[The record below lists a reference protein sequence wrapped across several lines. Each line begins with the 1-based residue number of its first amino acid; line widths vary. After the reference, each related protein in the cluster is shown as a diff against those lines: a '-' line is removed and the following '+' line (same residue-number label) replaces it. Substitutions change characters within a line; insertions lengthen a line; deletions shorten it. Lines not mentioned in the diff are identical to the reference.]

1 MKNTL
6 VLLIVS
12 VLFTLQAFS
21 QEVTAP
27 TNDSTVATIV
37 STLEAAESP
46 LDTLTR
52 AVSALMDDN
61 MKAKRLKITGY
72 VQPQYQYIDSAGAQS
87 FAGGD
92 FKNGTGASASNYF
105 SRFTMRRGRFK
116 FTYTYNNIILM
127 VNIDAT
133 EKTLAMRET
142 YAKIIDPKWN
152 IFSLTAGLLQAQFGY
167 ELNQSSSERETPE
180 RARFNQILFPTE
192 RDLGAFGSIVIPK
205 SSKLYGLKLDVGM
218 MNGVAGVAPEF
229 DNNKDFTGRLQYSKA
244 TRSERVKFDFGAS
257 GYYGGYKIGNQKDYN
272 VNTLVSGDKGFQQN
286 TNDTAN
292 YNRIAK
298 RVYIGA
304 DLQCSIDWK
313 IGITTLRA
321 EYIQGDQ
328 PGTNASNQR
337 ANNSPGALPTTAI
350 YHRQFNGAYFYWVQ
364 DILTSK
370 FQVVLK
376 YDWYDPNVKIAGK
389 QIGVAGTGTNAGDI
403 RFDTYGFGLNYHVNQ
418 YAKIMAYYDLV
429 VNENTELTGYKKD
442 LKDNVFTLR
451 FQIKF

>member
-1 MKNTL
+1 MKKTITL
-6 VLLIVS
+6 LFSSI
-12 VLFTLQAFS
+12 LFTNVSFA
-21 QEVTAP
+21 QEIVDTIG
-27 TNDSTVATIV
+27 TNATTEQV
-37 STLEAAESP
+37 ENP

-52 AVSALMDDN
+52 AVSALIDDN
-61 MKAKRLKITGY
+61 IKAKRLKITGY

-92 FKNGTGASASNYF
+92 FKNGTSNYY
-105 SRFTMRRGRFK
+105 SRYTMRRGRFK
-116 FTYTYNNIILM
+116 FTYAYNNILMM

-133 EKTLAMRET
+133 EKGLAMRET
-142 YAKIIDPKWN
+142 YAKIIDSKWN
-152 IFSLTAGLLQAQFGY
+152 MFSLTTGLLQAQFGF

-180 RARFNQILFPTE
+180 RARFNQVLFPTE
-192 RDLGAFGSIVIPK
+192 RDLGAFGSVIIPK

-229 DNNKDFTGRLQYSKA
+229 DSYKDFTGRIQYSKA
-244 TRSERVKFDFGAS
+244 TRNERVKFDFGAS

-272 VNTLVSGDKGFQQN
+272 VNTLSNGNKGFELN
-286 TNDTAN
+286 TIDTAN
-292 YNRIAK
+292 YNRKAK
-298 RVYIGA
+298 RIYIGA
-304 DLQCSIDWK
+304 DVQCSIDWK

-337 ANNSPGALPTTAI
+337 ANNSVSALPTTSI

-364 DILTSK
+364 DIKTSK

-376 YDWYDPNVKIAGK
+376 YDWYDPNVKIAGN
-389 QIGVAGTGTNAGDI
+389 QIGLTGTNTNAGDL
-403 RFDTYGFGLNYHVNQ
+403 RFDTYGFGVNYHINQ
-418 YAKIMAYYDLV
+418 YTKIMAYYDFV
-429 VNENTELTGYKKD
+429 KNEKTALTGYKKD

>member
-1 MKNTL
+1 MNNKIN
-6 VLLIVS
+6 LLAGIF
-12 VLFTLQAFS
+12 LFTGTVMA
-21 QEVTAP
+21 QELTDSSKISEPLVSIEQVEAP
-27 TNDSTVATIV
+27 I
-37 STLEAAESP
+37 
-46 LDTLTR
+46 DTLTR
-52 AVSALMDDN
+52 AVASLMDDN

-92 FKNGTGASASNYF
+92 FKNGTSNYF

-116 FTYTYNNIILM
+116 FTYNYNNVMLM

-142 YAKIIDPKWN
+142 YAKITDSKWN
-152 IFSLTAGLLQAQFGY
+152 MFSLTAGLLQAQFGY

-192 RDLGAFGSIVIPK
+192 RDLGAFGSMVVPK

-229 DNNKDFTGRLQYSKA
+229 DNKKDFTGRLQYSKA
-244 TRSERVKFDFGAS
+244 TRSERVKFDFGVS
-257 GYYGGYKIGNQKDYN
+257 GYNGGYKIGNQKDYN
-272 VNTLVSGDKGFQQN
+272 VNTLKDGNTGFELN
-286 TNDTAN
+286 TKDTAN

-304 DLQCSIDWK
+304 DVQCSIDWK

-321 EYIQGDQ
+321 EYIQGEQ

-376 YDWYDPNVKIAGK
+376 YDWFDPNVKIAGSK
-389 QIGVAGTGTNAGDI
+389 IGIKGTGTNAGDI
-403 RFDTYGFGLNYHVNQ
+403 RFDTYGFGLNYHINQ
-418 YAKIMAYYDLV
+418 YAKVMAYYDLV

-442 LKDNVFTLR
+442 LKDYFSEEE
-451 FQIKF
+451 

>member
-1 MKNTL
+1 MKKTII
-6 VLLIVS
+6 LLSAV
-12 VLFTLQAFS
+12 VLFTNKTFS
-21 QEVTAP
+21 QEVTE
-27 TNDSTVATIV
+27 TSKDSTSASIV
-37 STLEAAESP
+37 VPLEAAESP

-52 AVSALMDDN
+52 AVSALIDDN
-61 MKAKRLKITGY
+61 LKAKRLKITGY

-92 FKNGTGASASNYF
+92 FKNGTSNYF

-133 EKTLAMRET
+133 EKGLAMRET
-142 YAKIIDPKWN
+142 YAKIFDPKWN
-152 IFSLTAGLLQAQFGY
+152 MFSLTAGLLQAQFGF

-192 RDLGAFGSIVIPK
+192 RDLGAFGSIIIPK

-272 VNTLVSGDKGFQQN
+272 INTLANGDKGFEIN

-298 RVYIGA
+298 RIYIGA

-321 EYIQGDQ
+321 EYIQGEQ

-337 ANNSPGALPTTAI
+337 ANNSPGALPTSSI

-376 YDWYDPNVKIAGK
+376 YDWFDPNVKIAGK
-389 QIGVAGTGTNAGDI
+389 QIGVTGSGTNAGDI
-403 RFDTYGFGLNYHVNQ
+403 RFDTYGFGLNYHINQ
-418 YAKIMAYYDLV
+418 YAKVMAYYDLV
-429 VNENTELTGYKKD
+429 KNENTELTGYKRD

>member
-1 MKNTL
+1 MKYIFTL
-6 VLLIVS
+6 LTGL
-12 VLFTLQAFS
+12 VLFTNVINAQGDAQPL
-21 QEVTAP
+21 T
-27 TNDSTVATIV
+27 DSVPVINV
-37 STLEAAESP
+37 LEQPEAP

-52 AVSALMDDN
+52 AVAALIDDN
-61 MKAKRLKITGY
+61 IKARRLKITGY

-92 FKNGTGASASNYF
+92 FKTGTSNYY

-116 FTYTYNNIILM
+116 FTYNYNNILLM

-133 EKTLAMRET
+133 ERGLNMRET
-142 YAKIIDPKWN
+142 YAKITDPRWN
-152 IFSLTAGLLQAQFGY
+152 MFSLTAGLLQAQFGF
-167 ELNQSSSERETPE
+167 ELTQSSSERETPE
-180 RARFNQILFPTE
+180 RARYNQILFPTE
-192 RDLGAFGSIVIPK
+192 RDMGAFGSIVFPK
-205 SSKLYGLKLDVGM
+205 SIPFLYGLKLDVGM
-218 MNGVAGVAPEF
+218 MNGVAGVNPEF
-229 DNNKDFTGRLQYSKA
+229 DNKKDFTGRLQYSKA
-244 TRSERVKFDFGAS
+244 TRSERVKFDVGVS

-272 VNTLVSGDKGFQQN
+272 VNTLTSGDKGFELN

-298 RVYIGA
+298 RIYIGV

-321 EYIQGDQ
+321 EYIQGEQ
-328 PGTNASNQR
+328 PGINATSGNNQLQR
-337 ANNSPGALPTTAI
+337 QNNSPGALPIAPI
-350 YHRQFNGAYFYWVQ
+350 FHRQFNGAYFYWVQ

-376 YDWYDPNVKIAGK
+376 YDWFDPNVKITGS
-389 QIGVAGTGTNAGDI
+389 QIGIKNSLTNAGDI

-418 YAKIMAYYDLV
+418 YTKIMAYYDLV
-429 VNENTELTGYKKD
+429 KNENTELTGYKKD

>member
-1 MKNTL
+1 MNNKIN
-6 VLLIVS
+6 LLAGIF
-12 VLFTLQAFS
+12 LFTGTVMA
-21 QEVTAP
+21 QELTDSSKISEPLVSIEQVEAP
-27 TNDSTVATIV
+27 I
-37 STLEAAESP
+37 
-46 LDTLTR
+46 DTLTR
-52 AVSALMDDN
+52 AVASLMDDN

-92 FKNGTGASASNYF
+92 FKNGTSNYF

-116 FTYTYNNIILM
+116 FTYNYNNVMLM

-142 YAKIIDPKWN
+142 YAKITDSKWN
-152 IFSLTAGLLQAQFGY
+152 MFSLTAGLLQAQFGY

-192 RDLGAFGSIVIPK
+192 RDLGAFGSMVVPK

-229 DNNKDFTGRLQYSKA
+229 DNKKDFTGRLQYSKA
-244 TRSERVKFDFGAS
+244 TRSERVKFDFGVS
-257 GYYGGYKIGNQKDYN
+257 GYNGGYKIGNQKDYN
-272 VNTLVSGDKGFQQN
+272 VNTLKDGNTGFELN
-286 TNDTAN
+286 TKDTAN

-304 DLQCSIDWK
+304 DVQCSIDWK

-321 EYIQGDQ
+321 EYIQGEQ

-376 YDWYDPNVKIAGK
+376 YDWFDPNVKIAGSK
-389 QIGVAGTGTNAGDI
+389 IGIKGTGTNAGDI
-403 RFDTYGFGLNYHVNQ
+403 RFDTYGFGLNYHINQ
-418 YAKIMAYYDLV
+418 YAKVMAYYDLV
-429 VNENTELTGYKKD
+429 KNENTELTGYKKD

>member
-1 MKNTL
+1 MKNIFTL
-6 VLLIVS
+6 LFVS
-12 VLFTLQAFS
+12 VLFTNQVVS
-21 QEVTAP
+21 QENETNQKDTVLATNAIIEAP
-27 TNDSTVATIV
+27 
-37 STLEAAESP
+37 ESP

-52 AVSALMDDN
+52 AVAALMDDN
-61 MKAKRLKITGY
+61 LKSKRLKITGY

-92 FKNGTGASASNYF
+92 FKNGTSNYF

-116 FTYTYNNIILM
+116 FTYTYNNVMLM

-133 EKTLAMRET
+133 EKGLAMRET
-142 YAKIIDPKWN
+142 YAKITDPKWN
-152 IFSLTAGLLQAQFGY
+152 MFSLTAGLLQAQFGF

-180 RARFNQILFPTE
+180 RARYNQILFPTE

-205 SSKLYGLKLDVGM
+205 SSKLNGLKIDVGM

-244 TRSERVKFDFGAS
+244 TRSERIKFDFGAS

-272 VNTLVSGDKGFQQN
+272 VKTLANGNTGFEIN

-313 IGITTLRA
+313 IGISTFRA

-328 PGTNASNQR
+328 PGTNESNQR
-337 ANNSPGALPTTAI
+337 ANNSPGALPSKSI

-364 DILTSK
+364 DIGQSK

-376 YDWYDPNVKIAGK
+376 YDWFDPNVKIGGK
-389 QIGVAGTGTNAGDI
+389 QIGIVGTGTNAGDI

-429 VNENTELTGYKKD
+429 QNENTELTGYKKD

>member
-1 MKNTL
+1 MKNKIN
-6 VLLIVS
+6 LLAGIF
-12 VLFTLQAFS
+12 LFTGV
-21 QEVTAP
+21 VTAQEL
-27 TNDSTVATIV
+27 TDSSKISAPVV
-37 STLEAAESP
+37 NSEQEESP
-46 LDTLTR
+46 IDTLTR
-52 AVSALMDDN
+52 AVASLLDDN

-92 FKNGTGASASNYF
+92 FKNGTSNYF

-116 FTYTYNNIILM
+116 FTYNYNNVMLM

-142 YAKIIDPKWN
+142 YAKITDSRWN
-152 IFSLTAGLLQAQFGY
+152 MFSLTAGLLQAQFGY

-192 RDLGAFGSIVIPK
+192 RDLGAFGSMVVPK

-229 DNNKDFTGRLQYSKA
+229 DNKKDFTGRLQYSKA
-244 TRSERVKFDFGAS
+244 TRSERVKFDFGTS

-272 VNTLVSGDKGFQQN
+272 VNTLKNGNTGFELN
-286 TNDTAN
+286 TKDTAN

-298 RVYIGA
+298 RAYVGA
-304 DLQCSIDWK
+304 DMQCSIDWR

-321 EYIQGDQ
+321 EYIQGEQ

-376 YDWYDPNVKIAGK
+376 YDWFDPNVKITGK
-389 QIGVAGTGTNAGDI
+389 QIGLTGTGTNAGDI
-403 RFDTYGFGLNYHVNQ
+403 RFDTYGFGLNYHINQ
-418 YAKIMAYYDLV
+418 YAKIMVYYDLV
-429 VNENTELTGYKKD
+429 KNEDTQLTGYKKD

-451 FQIKF
+451 FQIKY

>member
-1 MKNTL
+1 MKNKIN
-6 VLLIVS
+6 LLAGVF
-12 VLFTLQAFS
+12 LFTGVITA
-21 QEVTAP
+21 QELT
-27 TNDSTVATIV
+27 DSTKISAPVVI
-37 STLEAAESP
+37 SEQEESP
-46 LDTLTR
+46 IDTLTR
-52 AVSALMDDN
+52 AVASLMDDN

-92 FKNGTGASASNYF
+92 FKNGTSNYF

-116 FTYTYNNIILM
+116 FTYNYNNVMLM

-142 YAKIIDPKWN
+142 YAKITDSRWN
-152 IFSLTAGLLQAQFGY
+152 MFSLTAGLLQAQFGY

-192 RDLGAFGSIVIPK
+192 RDLGAFGSMVLPK

-229 DNNKDFTGRLQYSKA
+229 DNKKDFTGRLQYSKA
-244 TRSERVKFDFGAS
+244 TRSERVKFDFGTS

-272 VNTLVSGDKGFQQN
+272 VNTLKDGNTGFELN
-286 TNDTAN
+286 TKDTAN

-304 DLQCSIDWK
+304 DVQCSIDWK

-321 EYIQGDQ
+321 EYIQGEQ

-376 YDWYDPNVKIAGK
+376 YDWFDPNVKIAGSK
-389 QIGVAGTGTNAGDI
+389 IGIKGTNTNAGDI
-403 RFDTYGFGLNYHVNQ
+403 RFDTYGFGLNYHINQ
-418 YAKIMAYYDLV
+418 YAKIMVYYDLV
-429 VNENTELTGYKKD
+429 KNENTELTGYKKD

-451 FQIKF
+451 FQIKY

>member
-1 MKNTL
+1 MKKTITL
-6 VLLIVS
+6 LSII
-12 VLFTLQAFS
+12 VLFTSKAFS
-21 QEVTAP
+21 QEVTEA
-27 TNDSTVATIV
+27 TKDSTTATIV
-37 STLEAAESP
+37 SPLEAVESP

-61 MKAKRLKITGY
+61 LKAKRLKITGY

-92 FKNGTGASASNYF
+92 FKTGTSGYF

-116 FTYTYNNIILM
+116 FTYTYNNIVLM
-127 VNIDAT
+127 VNIDARET
-133 EKTLAMRET
+133 GLAMRET
-142 YAKIIDPKWN
+142 YAKITDPKWN
-152 IFSLTAGLLQAQFGY
+152 MFSLTAGLLQTQFGF
-167 ELNQSSSERETPE
+167 ELTQSSSEREAPE
-180 RARFNQILFPTE
+180 RARFNQILFPVE
-192 RDLGAFGSIVIPK
+192 RDLGAFGSIVVPK
-205 SSKLYGLKLDVGM
+205 SSKLYGLKLDVAV

-229 DNNKDFTGRLQYSKA
+229 DNNKDYTGRLQYSKA

-272 VNTLVSGDKGFQQN
+272 VNTLASGDKGFELN
-286 TNDTAN
+286 TKDTAN

-298 RVYIGA
+298 RIYIGA
-304 DLQCSIDWK
+304 DVQCSIDWK

-337 ANNSPGALPTTAI
+337 ANNSPGALPSTAI

-364 DILTSK
+364 DIGQSK

-376 YDWYDPNVKIAGK
+376 YDWFDPNVKIAGK
-389 QIGVAGTGTNAGDI
+389 QIGLAGTGTNAGDI
-403 RFDTYGFGLNYHVNQ
+403 RFDTYGVGLNYHVNQ
-418 YAKIMAYYDLV
+418 YAKIMAYYDIV
-429 VNENTELTGYKKD
+429 KNENTELTGYKKD